1 MTQQLLTIYDIFW
14 QLIDCMQCFWK
25 LIGCIQC
32 LWHMTA
38 YSLYIRFYKVP
49 QYPGWA
55 AHKNFAVLVMNGL
68 WAFTYGAFLKI
79 LLYVGW
85 LFEIYNKNLL
95 DSNFCILFCFLNLD
109 NVFNNV
115 NTLILIRID
124 TQVLSISLSSRKAHI
139 KSKFSYQLFQDNQ
152 AENFTANSWFVLW
165 ALRV

>member
-1 MTQQLLTIYDIFW
+1 
-14 QLIDCMQCFWK
+14 MQCFWK

-49 QYPGWA
+49 QYPGWE

-124 TQVLSISLSSRKAHI
+124 TPGLVYIIKFQEGSYQIKVLLSIISRQSSRELYSQQLISALSLESLEGSLS
-139 KSKFSYQLFQDNQ
+139 LP
-152 AENFTANSWFVLW
+152 ENWPD
-165 ALRV
+165 